1 MITGSS
7 LIIVIITVCLIPE
20 DISDLD
26 GLIPE
31 VNVAGVALCGEV
43 WLKPLINHR
52 IFDAA
57 ANNDMDC

>member
-1 MITGSS
+1 M
-7 LIIVIITVCLIPE
+7 ITVCLIPE

-43 WLKPLINHR
+43 WLKPLIM
-52 IFDAA
+52 IV
-57 ANNDMDC
+57 MIKTVVILL